1 MIEYTGNR
9 NAKLI
14 TFFLQQQEVRD
25 IYKYIWYIEQGS
37 VGEVVGEFL
46 RKKTYVIRVEE
57 LKHKRI

>member
-14 TFFLQQQEVRD
+14 TFLLQQQEVRD

-46 RKKTYVIRVEE
+46 RKKLMLLEWRS
-57 LKHKRI
+57 

>member
-14 TFFLQQQEVRD
+14 TFLLQQQEVRD

-46 RKKTYVIRVEE
+46 RKNLCYQSGGAEA
-57 LKHKRI
+57 